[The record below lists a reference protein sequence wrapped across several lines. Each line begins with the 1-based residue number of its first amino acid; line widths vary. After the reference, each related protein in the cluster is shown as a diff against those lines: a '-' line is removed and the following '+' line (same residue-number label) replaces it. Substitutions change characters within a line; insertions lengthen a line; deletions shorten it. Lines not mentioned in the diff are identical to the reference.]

1 MQSRPDQHLQVM
13 AEAPGGCNAAVVEE
27 WNSFWVYDR
36 RKREWIT
43 EDAVLELSDQVGFP
57 A

>member
-1 MQSRPDQHLQVM
+1 MQSRSDQHLQVM